1 VSRHRQSQPLPAG
14 PSASGA
20 ASALPP
26 KPKDAAY
33 RIMRWPLKHYLVRHA
48 RKVQASM
55 CHPLEAQTDVF
66 DHLKGLL
73 RGSEVARQT
82 GFDQCRALED
92 CRHLPASTGESM
104 KPLFTRAFERG
115 VAESGLFGR
124 SRIIGFGR
132 TSGTLGEPK
141 DIPLNEAYLTSLDR
155 SLLRMTASH
164 LYSTGAWNTLLAGK
178 RILLGSRPLCGT
190 SPTGLPISDISGL
203 LPTRSWTLLRSLYI
217 PRYEDLW
224 VQDWQEKA
232 ELLLEQAYGQDVVS
246 ITGIPALAMDFAARA
261 RARYHVTHLNHL
273 WPNLHLYI
281 YGGVHLS
288 QEQRTD
294 IRRAWFDPDHT
305 LTFVEAYFATE
316 GPLAFSFDPKDEGLA
331 LNSLEHLYLF
341 LPDPGGG
348 PFLFPHELQEGHA
361 YSIHITTPGG
371 LINYRME
378 DRVEVVSMRPL
389 RIRLLGREGE
399 EISMTGE
406 KLTLEQLDLALDAVG
421 LNAARFGDHRPL
433 IWIEAGDRPHLVW
446 GIPEIAGG
454 LSNEPW
460 ATRLDEA
467 LCQLN
472 ILYAEAL
479 VHERVIGES
488 RLVSVPTSVL
498 EGYRDSGLGV
508 GQFKPRRLFTSRA
521 DLAAMYRWQP

>member
-1 VSRHRQSQPLPAG
+1 VSTDNREPP
-14 PSASGA
+14 
-20 ASALPP
+20 PP
-26 KPKDAAY
+26 KPEETAY
-33 RIMRWPLKHYLVRHA
+33 RIMRWPLQQYLVRHA
-48 RKVQASM
+48 RKVHASM
-55 CHPLEAQTDVF
+55 CNPLEAQTHVF

-73 RGSEVARQT
+73 RGSEIASQT
-82 GFDQCRALED
+82 GFDRCRSLED
-92 CRHLPASTGESM
+92 CRHLPSSSGESM

-115 VAESGLFGR
+115 VAESGLFGH
-124 SRIIGFGR
+124 SKIIGFGR

-141 DIPLNEAYLTSLDR
+141 DIPLNESYLKSLDR

-164 LYSTGAWNTLLAGK
+164 LYSTGAWNTFLTGK
-178 RILLGSRPLCGT
+178 RILLGSRPLCGA

-224 VQDWQEKA
+224 IQDWQTKA
-232 ELLLEQAYGQDVVS
+232 ELLLDQAYGRNVIS
-246 ITGIPALAMDFAARA
+246 ITGIPALAMDFAEKARTK
-261 RARYHVTHLNHL
+261 YNVTHLNHL
-273 WPNLHLYI
+273 WPNLRLYI

-288 QEQRTD
+288 QEQQKN
-294 IRRAWFDPDHT
+294 ILCSWFDSDHELNFIET
-305 LTFVEAYFATE
+305 YFATE
-316 GPLAFSFDPKDEGLA
+316 GALAFSFDPKDEGLA

-341 LPDPGGG
+341 LPDAGDGS
-348 PFLFPHELQEGHA
+348 FVFSHELQEGQV

-389 RIRLLGREGE
+389 RIRLVGRERD

-421 LNAARFGDHRPL
+421 LNAARFGDHRPV
-433 IWIEAGDRPHLVW
+433 IWIEVGDRPHLVW
-446 GIPEIAGG
+446 GIPEMVGG
-454 LSNEPW
+454 FSDEPW
-460 ATRLDEA
+460 AARLDEA
-467 LCQLN
+467 LCHLN

-479 VHERVIGES
+479 VHEKVIGES

-498 EGYRDSGLGV
+498 ETYNNSKLGV
-508 GQFKPRRLFTSRA
+508 GQFKPTRLFNSRA
-521 DLAAMYRWQP
+521 DFAAMYRWQP